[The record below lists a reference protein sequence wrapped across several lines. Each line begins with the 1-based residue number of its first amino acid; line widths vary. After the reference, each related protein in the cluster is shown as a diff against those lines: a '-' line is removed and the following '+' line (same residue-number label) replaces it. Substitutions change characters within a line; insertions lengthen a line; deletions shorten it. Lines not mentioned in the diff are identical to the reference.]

1 MGNQEAIIENERL
14 EFIQSLE
21 LLDTLPEGEFDI
33 LTQLASKFLKAPVSL
48 FSIVD
53 KNRQW
58 FKSRVGFEPCETP
71 RDISFCS
78 HAITQSDIFIVED
91 ADTDPLFSDN
101 PLVTT
106 KTNPVKFYSGVPI
119 VIHGKYPIGTLCIID
134 HIPRVLSEEEKE
146 ILISLGKQVEKLIE
160 LRITNLKVEKQRN
173 ELSKQ
178 HSRLQEFA
186 GVISHDMKMPL
197 ANLIITSD
205 ILKKKYAHL
214 LDKEGF
220 TYLEYLK
227 NSSLTLSDYIGNILK
242 YYETEGITGQEKT
255 TFDVYELLEEI
266 IELLQLTENSNI
278 ALPEDNLILHSNK
291 AALEQVFLN
300 LITNALKYNDKE
312 IPEIEIE
319 CSEDKVHYHFSVIDN
334 GMGIDEKNIALIFDL
349 YENLG
354 NVDNKGNKGHGIGLS
369 MIKKICANLGGDIKV
384 SSEIGKGTQF
394 DFWIEK

>member
-1 MGNQEAIIENERL
+1 MNDKIEILEKDRL
-14 EFIQSLE
+14 DFINSLE
-21 LLDTLPEGEFDI
+21 LLDTLPEGEFDT
-33 LTQLASKFLKAPVSL
+33 LTKLASKFLKAPVSL

-53 KNRQW
+53 ENRQW
-58 FKSRVGFEPCETP
+58 FKSRVGFEACETP
-71 RDISFCS
+71 RDVSFCA
-78 HAITQSDIFIVED
+78 HAITQPEIFIVED
-91 ADTDPLFSDN
+91 ADSDPLFSNN
-101 PLVTT
+101 PLVTAKT
-106 KTNPVKFYSGVPI
+106 KPVKFYSGVPI
-119 VIHGKYPIGTLCIID
+119 IIDGKYPIGTLCIID
-134 HIPRVLSEEEKE
+134 HKPRVLSNEEKE
-146 ILISLGKQVEKLIE
+146 ILIGLGKQVEKLIE
-160 LRITNLKVEKQRN
+160 LRITNLKVEKQQD
-173 ELSKQ
+173 ELLKQ

-220 TYLEYLK
+220 KYLDYLK
-227 NSSLTLSDYIGNILK
+227 SSSLTLSDYIGNILK

-266 IELLQLTENSNI
+266 IELLQHTEKTNI

-312 IPEIEIE
+312 VSEIEIE
-319 CSEDKVHYHFSVIDN
+319 CDEDETYYHFSVTDN
-334 GMGIDEKNIALIFDL
+334 GMGIDKKNIALIFDL

-369 MIKKICANLGGDIKV
+369 MIKKICVKLGGDIKV
-384 SSEIGKGTQF
+384 SSEPGIGTQF
-394 DFWIEK
+394 KFWIEK